1 MKLQVRG
8 EFFNF
13 SNTPRFAAPN
23 TSVGDSQFGMVTST
37 LGSPRHTQIGVR
49 FEF

>member
-13 SNTPRFAAPN
+13 TNTPRFDVPN
-23 TSVGDSQFGMVTST
+23 TAFGDSQFGQVTST
-37 LGSPRHTQIGVR
+37 LGSPRHTQVGIR